1 MNRNI
6 YILLLLTAIFSSC
19 SKDEFVSNDDDTS
32 RNTTSRIVFSVPDS
46 VYIFNDS
53 ELATRG
59 LARIKQNSE
68 NLTIFEEND
77 EFSLIGSNDGSQI
90 MKCKI
95 GVKEYEIADFTG
107 ISSPNYYKNIYN
119 SQNLHLI
126 FNQFSLQNG
135 NKLEDNTEYF
145 AVYPDNVT
153 ITNYNEISL
162 NCLEEQTCVA
172 NQSEEYYCNNYDY
185 DIFVAK
191 GRSRSTIN
199 ALHNEEG
206 KEIVKDIVP
215 LELTFQLT
223 TTKYITTLA
232 GIPSDESV
240 DYVEYEFEKLYGTY
254 AINWNPDWVTS
265 GGAPGDAYGIY
276 RVFKNPIA
284 RNNDKTICK
293 VYLKSS
299 KDASSYGANP
309 YDTGD
314 FYKESNL
321 VVAVTFLDGIGYY
334 FENNPVKIKAHTTK
348 GNVYEGKLGGD
359 YEAYGHVPW
368 YIHTIHYTKDEHI
381 RTVYNGSKVMLK
393 KTNN

>member
-32 RNTTSRIVFSVPDS
+32 RNTTSRIAFSVPDS

-53 ELATRG
+53 EMATRG

-68 NLTIFEEND
+68 NFTIFEEND
-77 EFSLIGSNDGSQI
+77 EFSLIGSNEGSQI

-107 ISSPNYYKNIYN
+107 ISDKNYYKSIYN

-135 NKLEDNTEYF
+135 KNLEEDTEYF
-145 AVYPDNVT
+145 AVYPANSAT
-153 ITNYNEISL
+153 STYNEISL
-162 NCLEEQTCVA
+162 NCLKEQTCVA
-172 NQSEEYYCNNYDY
+172 NQSEEYYCNNYDN

-191 GRSRSTIN
+191 GRTSKTITSF
-199 ALHNEEG
+199 HNENG
-206 KEIVKDIVP
+206 KESVKDIVP
-215 LELTFQLT
+215 LELAFQQI

-232 GIPSDESV
+232 GIPAGESV
-240 DYVEYEFEKLYGTY
+240 DYVEYEFEKLYGIY
-254 AINWNPDWVTS
+254 SLKWDYVGN
-265 GGAPGDAYGIY
+265 GGFAYK
-276 RVFKNPIA
+276 VKKEPIA
-284 RNNDKTICK
+284 QNNDKTKCK

-309 YDTGD
+309 YVAGD
-314 FYKESNL
+314 FYKEPNL

-334 FENNPVKIKAHTTK
+334 FENNPNPVKIKAHTTI
-348 GNVYEGKLGGD
+348 GNVYEGMLGGD
-359 YEAYGHVPW
+359 NCVYGHTP
-368 YIHTIHYTKDEHI
+368 YFFDHPHYTEDKNI
-381 RTVYNGSKVMLK
+381 TVYHGSKVMLK

>member
-95 GVKEYEIADFTG
+95 GVKEYEIADFTD
-107 ISSPNYYKNIYN
+107 ISNPNYYNNIYN

-191 GRSRSTIN
+191 GTSRSTIK
-199 ALHNEEG
+199 AFHNENG
-206 KEIVKDIVP
+206 KESDKDIVP
-215 LELTFQLT
+215 LELAFQQI

-232 GIPSDESV
+232 GIPAGESV
-240 DYVEYEFEKLYGTY
+240 DYVEYEFEKG
-254 AINWNPDWVTS
+254 INNYYLQWN
-265 GGAPGDAYGIY
+265 GY
-276 RVFKNPIA
+276 RVLKNTDGI
-284 RNNDKTICK
+284 KGTTTYK
-293 VYLKSS
+293 VNLKSS
-299 KDASSYGANP
+299 EGTSGVMPISS
-309 YDTGD
+309 GD

-359 YEAYGHVPW
+359 YERYGHVPW
-368 YIHTIHYTKDEHI
+368 YEHTIHYTKDEHI

>member
-1 MNRNI
+1 MKRNI

-59 LARIKQNSE
+59 LARIKQNNE

-90 MKCKI
+90 MNCKI
-95 GVKEYEIADFTG
+95 GVKEYEIADFTD
-107 ISSPNYYKNIYN
+107 ISDPNYYKIIYN

-135 NKLEDNTEYF
+135 KKLEENTEYF
-145 AVYPDNVT
+145 AVYPANVA

-191 GRSRSTIN
+191 GITSKTIK
-199 ALHNEEG
+199 AFHNENG
-206 KEIVKDIVP
+206 KESVNDIVP
-215 LELTFQLT
+215 LELAFQQI

-232 GIPSDESV
+232 GIPAGESV

-254 AINWNPDWVTS
+254 SFKWDYVTGINYSN
-265 GGAPGDAYGIY
+265 Y
-276 RVFKNPIA
+276 RVLKDPIA
-284 RNNDKTICK
+284 QNHDKKIYK
-293 VYLKSS
+293 VNLKSS
-299 KDASSYGANP
+299 KDASSYGASP
-309 YDTGD
+309 YVTGD

-321 VVAVTFLDGIGYY
+321 VVAVSFLDGIGYY